1 MPRFKS
7 KEWGMGEKID
17 QASVFIAMPARIK
30 EVLYRITQSE
40 SISMSRYTLNLILD
54 DIRKKD
60 EEINRWLTSQ
70 N

>member
-1 MPRFKS
+1 MRLKS

-17 QASVFIAMPARIK
+17 QASVFIAMPAQVK
-30 EVLYRITQSE
+30 EVLYRVTQEE
-40 SISMSRYTLNLILD
+40 SISMRRYTLNLILA

-60 EEINRWLTSQ
+60 EEINKWLTSQ

>member
-1 MPRFKS
+1 MRFKS

-17 QASVFIAMPARIK
+17 QASVFIAMPARVK
-30 EVLYRITQSE
+30 EVLYRVTQEE
-40 SISMSRYTLNLILD
+40 SISMSRYTLNLILA

-60 EEINRWLTSQ
+60 EEINKWLSLP

>member
-1 MPRFKS
+1 MRFKS

-17 QASVFIAMPARIK
+17 QTSVFIAMPARVK
-30 EVLYRITQSE
+30 EVLYRVTQEE
-40 SISMSRYTLNLILD
+40 SISMSRYTLNLILA

-60 EEINRWLTSQ
+60 EETNKWLTSQ

>member
-1 MPRFKS
+1 MRFKS

-17 QASVFIAMPARIK
+17 QASVFIAMPARVK
-30 EVLYRITQSE
+30 EVLFRVTQEE
-40 SISMSRYTLNLILD
+40 SISMSRYTLNLILA

-60 EEINRWLTSQ
+60 EETNKWLTSQ

>member
-1 MPRFKS
+1 
-7 KEWGMGEKID
+7 MGEKID
-17 QASVFIAMPARIK
+17 QASVFIIMPARIK

-60 EEINRWLTSQ
+60 EEINRWVKLTSR